1 MHGDY
6 VSYNIET
13 FVYQGHNPLSVV
25 FLGNDRTFGAHG
37 RSFDVT
43 SR

>member
-6 VSYNIET
+6 VSCNRET
-13 FVYQGHNPLSVV
+13 VVYQGHNPLSEV
-25 FLGNDRTFGAHG
+25 FLGNDRPFGAHG